1 MIDKEKIFSFYVS
14 QIQDNFFPYWQS
26 KYDEKNQGILNCI
39 NNTGDQILS
48 DQKFTW
54 SQGRY
59 LWILSKLYQLT
70 TENVFYKISGELL
83 LKQMKGTKDFLLK
96 YSLCPDGRCHF
107 LLSREGKPVIDPE
120 LGRSDTS
127 IFADCF
133 ALIGLAAY
141 IRVTGDQSCLNE
153 TERLFE
159 SIQKRIAQGDYL
171 TEPYP
176 VPEGYRMHSIPMIL
190 VNTSFEFAEM
200 QEACEIDSTKTIEY
214 GLSKV
219 SEILNEFYRD
229 GFIREHISTEENYG
243 LKLLDRHMNPG
254 HTIEDVW
261 FMAEFLQKYGAL
273 DSQMEK
279 LELSALN
286 AMEKGWDSVYGGL
299 LRFVDRSGGM
309 PVGEK
314 GDSAYERLILDTWD
328 MKLWWPHSEILY
340 TTLLLYQLTDKVI
353 YWEWYQRAFDYVF
366 SVFPNAQIGEWIQ
379 IRQRDGTPQDKV
391 VALPVKDPFHIMRN
405 FIKIVELTHED

>member
-1 MIDKEKIFSFYVS
+1 MKDREKIAAFYIS
-14 QIQDNFFPYWQS
+14 QIQDDFLPYWQS
-26 KYDEKNQGILNCI
+26 KYDETDQGILNCI

-70 TENVFYKISGELL
+70 TENVFCKISPELL
-83 LKQMKGTKDFLLK
+83 LKQMRGTKDFLLD
-96 YSLCPDGRCHF
+96 YALCPDGRCHF
-107 LLSREGKPVIDPE
+107 LLSRKGEPVVDPA

-141 IRVTGDQSCLNE
+141 ITATGDHTGLQQAIQ
-153 TERLFE
+153 LFAG
-159 SIQKRIAQGDYL
+159 IQKRIVSGDYL

-176 VPEGYRMHSIPMIL
+176 IPEGYRMHSIPMIL
-190 VNTSFEFAEM
+190 VNTAFEFAQM
-200 QEACEIDSTKTIEY
+200 QEACQLDAADTIRY

-219 SEILNEFYRD
+219 SEILEEFYRD
-229 GFIREHISTEENYG
+229 GFIREHISTEENYEH
-243 LKLLDRHMNPG
+243 KLLDRHMNPG

-261 FMAEFLQKYGAL
+261 FMIEFLKKYGSL
-273 DSQMEK
+273 NSQMEK
-279 LELSALN
+279 LELVTIN
-286 AMEKGWDSVYGGL
+286 AMEKGWDPIYGGL
-299 LRFVDRSGGM
+299 LRFVDRSGAM
-309 PVGEK
+309 PSGEA
-314 GDSAYERLILDTWD
+314 GDSAYEKLILDTWD

-340 TTLLLYQLTDKVI
+340 TTLLLYTLTDKEI
-353 YWEWYQRAFDYVF
+353 YWQWYQKAADYIF
-366 SVFPNAQIGEWIQ
+366 SVFPNQQIGEWIQ
-379 IRQRDGTPQDKV
+379 IRQRDGKPQDKV

-405 FIKIVELTHED
+405 FIKIVELLR